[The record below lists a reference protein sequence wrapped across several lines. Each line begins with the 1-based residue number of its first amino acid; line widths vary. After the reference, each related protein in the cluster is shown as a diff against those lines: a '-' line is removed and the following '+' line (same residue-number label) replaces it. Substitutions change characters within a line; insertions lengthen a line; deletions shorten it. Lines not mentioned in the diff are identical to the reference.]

1 MKSESNQVLR
11 FRDVRVQFDG
21 VVAVNLAQLDLFN
34 GSYLVVFL
42 GPNGAGKS
50 SLINAATGYAT
61 VQPPGTVVLENGK
74 CFDLSKL
81 SRDRIVRAGVTRT
94 FQTPVIFSSLTVE
107 ESLLMAAVMGKPNSS
122 LRRLASLFRPLKRDR
137 KSALLVECLLEGLE
151 LGAVAQTRMGEL
163 SFVMLR
169 RAELARALAS
179 QPRILFLDEPSAGA
193 DGVETNFLINLI
205 TCKLPEMIPLLF
217 KKGLYRQ
224 THLAIGLVTHD
235 RVLLEGLVRSCSNEP
250 MTHYFER
257 GQLKSSCC
265 LGEWL
270 NSTKTS

>member
-1 MKSESNQVLR
+1 MKPESCPVLR

-21 VVAVNLAQLDLFN
+21 VLAVDVPELDLFK
-34 GSYLVVFL
+34 GSDLVVFL

-50 SLINAATGYAT
+50 SLINAVTGYAT
-61 VQPPGTVVLENGK
+61 VQSPGKVLLENGD
-74 CFDLSKL
+74 CFELSKL

-94 FQTPVIFSSLTVE
+94 FQTPVIFPSLTVE
-107 ESLLMAAVMGKPNSS
+107 ESLLMAAVMGKPNSP
-122 LRRLASLFRPLKRDR
+122 LRRLASLFRPLKCDR
-137 KSALLVECLLEGLE
+137 KSAMLVACVLEGLE
-151 LGAVAQTRMGEL
+151 LETVAQTRMDEL

-193 DGVETNFLINLI
+193 DESETNFLINLI
-205 TCKLPEMIPLLF
+205 TRKLPEMIPLLF

-235 RVLLEGLVRSCSNEP
+235 RALLGGLARSCSDEP

-257 GQLKSSCC
+257 GQLKSSCR
-265 LGEWL
+265 LGSWL
-270 NSTKTS
+270 NATKTS

>member
-1 MKSESNQVLR
+1 MS
-11 FRDVRVQFDG
+11 
-21 VVAVNLAQLDLFN
+21 
-34 GSYLVVFL
+34 
-42 GPNGAGKS
+42 
-50 SLINAATGYAT
+50 
-61 VQPPGTVVLENGK
+61 
-74 CFDLSKL
+74 
-81 SRDRIVRAGVTRT
+81 
-94 FQTPVIFSSLTVE
+94 
-107 ESLLMAAVMGKPNSS
+107 
-122 LRRLASLFRPLKRDR
+122 
-137 KSALLVECLLEGLE
+137 
-151 LGAVAQTRMGEL
+151 EL

-235 RVLLEGLVRSCSNEP
+235 RVLLEGLAHSCSNEP
-250 MTHYFER
+250 MAHYFER